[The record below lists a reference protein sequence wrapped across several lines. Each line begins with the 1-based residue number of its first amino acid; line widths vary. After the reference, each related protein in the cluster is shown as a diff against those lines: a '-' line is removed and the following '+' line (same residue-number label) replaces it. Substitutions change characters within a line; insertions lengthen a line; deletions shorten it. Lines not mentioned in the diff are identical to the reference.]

1 MLGKLILLFTVIP
14 IVELF
19 ILFQIAEITSGFA
32 TVLLVIFTGVI
43 GAYLAKSQGRIII
56 MRIRTDLNRG
66 KMPGNELI
74 NGLCVLV
81 GGALLLTPGIITDI
95 VGFSL
100 VIPLTRT
107 IFKKYIKNK
116 FSEKIRAGQ
125 VHFYYR
131 DDD

>member
-1 MLGKLILLFTVIP
+1 
-14 IVELF
+14 
-19 ILFQIAEITSGFA
+19 
-32 TVLLVIFTGVI
+32 
-43 GAYLAKSQGRIII
+43 

-66 KMPGNELI
+66 KMPANELI

>member
-1 MLGKLILLFTVIP
+1 VLGKLILLFTVIP

-19 ILFQIAEITSGFA
+19 ILFQIAEVTSGFA
-32 TVLLVIFTGVI
+32 TVLLVIFTGIV

-66 KMPGNELI
+66 KMPANELI

-107 IFKKYIKNK
+107 IFKKYIKDK

>member
-19 ILFQIAEITSGFA
+19 ILFQIAEVTSGFA
-32 TVLLVIFTGVI
+32 TVLLVIFTGIV

-66 KMPGNELI
+66 KMPANELI

-107 IFKKYIKNK
+107 IFKKYIKDK

>member
-66 KMPGNELI
+66 KMPANELI